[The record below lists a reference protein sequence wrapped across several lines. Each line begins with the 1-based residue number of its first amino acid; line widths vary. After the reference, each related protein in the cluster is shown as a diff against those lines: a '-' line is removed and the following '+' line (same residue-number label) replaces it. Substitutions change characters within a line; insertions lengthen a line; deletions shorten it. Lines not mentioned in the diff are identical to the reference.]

1 MMRGAAAA
9 FFLGGLLL
17 LIVSV
22 PTAASR
28 TQTKQRAELSTEST
42 TALGAAAEAA
52 FQRSKRALESAQ
64 EDAEET
70 FRKILAKP
78 STTVVVSSGHVEKK
92 PVFRKPATT
101 VSADDASFESSDSDV
116 AKSLLQET
124 QKDAAVVEAPK
135 KDDADQIF
143 EEGKDAVEAPAKV
156 LEAKNVGGPQDD
168 AEKEFEAFVS
178 VKTDVKD
185 TTEDPAADVQ
195 ALRAS
200 FGSSPSSSSSSSS
213 SDDSDSLLQ
222 LPRPA
227 RSSSDSASSSSSP
240 DPPPFAFPKIPDDDA
255 EDDDQDKEFSKAE
268 KLWKTTADA
277 VPT

>member
-101 VSADDASFESSDSDV
+101 VSADDAFESSDSDV

-124 QKDAAVVEAPK
+124 QKDAFVEASK

-143 EEGKDAVEAPAKV
+143 EEGKEAVEAPAKV